1 MSENIKLPTIDRLER
16 GEAETPLITQS
27 FLVDFQLFG
36 QKNSADVF
44 FSLALKWFREF
55 HKTLEGD
62 NLLPGNY
69 SYELVF

>member
-1 MSENIKLPTIDRLER
+1 MSENIKIPTIDRLER

-44 FSLALKWFREF
+44 FSLALK
-55 HKTLEGD
+55 
-62 NLLPGNY
+62 
-69 SYELVF
+69 